1 MISHGAPALG
11 ALRQAAGDPAGY
23 LTSVPTRLLVGF
35 VIVVF
40 TACGGEDLGG
50 EKLAQDAVELGA
62 LSAAAMGNVE
72 SVAFSLERN
81 GAQSIS
87 LDGIDGRF
95 SAPGSADAIMEV
107 TVNGSLGTKLG
118 AVAIDDEIW
127 MSNPVTGKFE
137 TLPPGFD
144 IDPSAFFDP
153 KRGWQPLLD
162 NLTDL
167 VFVAEEDRDGTR
179 YHLTGTAPA
188 QQMQIITAGLVR
200 GEDIELDMW
209 LHPVTALVTAIEFE
223 TVFDDQTS
231 KWVLELDDYGAT
243 FEITDPTL

>member
-1 MISHGAPALG
+1 VIPFIRSSVLLAAL
-11 ALRQAAGDPAGY
+11 
-23 LTSVPTRLLVGF
+23 VVGLA
-35 VIVVF
+35 
-40 TACGGEDLGG
+40 ACGGEDLGG

-72 SVAFSLERN
+72 SVAFSLERT
-81 GAQSIS
+81 GASVFIDAAESIS

-167 VFVAEEDRDGTR
+167 AFVAEEDRQGTR

-188 QQMQIITAGLVR
+188 EQMQIITAGLVR
-200 GEDIELDMW
+200 GEDIELDIW

-223 TVFDDQTS
+223 TVFDDQVS
-231 KWVLELDDYGAT
+231 RWVLELDDYGAT
-243 FEITDPTL
+243 FEITDPTS